1 MALVTN
7 RKCDIY
13 GGMKDV
19 QRIRVITDILDE
31 ADKVIGQLR
40 GPIVKDLGLRGRNRL
55 GSMLDKGTT
64 KPNAGNG
71 D

>member
-13 GGMKDV
+13 GGIKDV
-19 QRIRVITDILDE
+19 QRVRVITDILDE
-31 ADKVIGQLR
+31 ADHIIGQLR
-40 GPIVKDLGLRGRNRL
+40 EPIVKDLGLRGRKRL

-64 KPNAGNG
+64 KPNAADG